1 MELKSLKEVERKAYL
16 SNFQDGLYDIAWAI
30 WMFAWGMIPLM
41 ETSRPYL
48 FLGLVLNLAPAII
61 IWVGK
66 KYITIPRMG
75 MAKFGPRRKSRL
87 KWLFFATA
95 GIAVC
100 TSVLF
105 ILGNSSHPSHD
116 FQAALGGYGIVLG
129 IGLFITLIIST
140 IAYFLDYGRMYLYG
154 AILGLGLPLKR
165 FLSLTADETT
175 VSLIIFGIPAI
186 GIIIIGMIM
195 FIRFLRCYPKSVEKT
210 VNQYSA

>member
-1 MELKSLKEVERKAYL
+1 MELKSLKEIERKAYL

-41 ETSRPYL
+41 ERSRTYL
-48 FLGLVLNLAPAII
+48 FLGLILNLVPAII
-61 IWVGK
+61 IWAGK

-87 KWLFFATA
+87 KWLFFATV
-95 GIAVC
+95 GITVC

-105 ILGNSSHPSHD
+105 ILGNSSGPSHN
-116 FQAALGGYGIVLG
+116 FHTALGGYGVVLG
-129 IGLFITLIIST
+129 IGLFITLFIST
-140 IAYFLDYGRMYLYG
+140 IAYFLDYERLYLYG
-154 AILGLGLPLKR
+154 AILGLGLPLKK

-175 VSLIIFGIPAI
+175 VSMTIFGIPAI

-195 FIRFLRCYPKSVEKT
+195 LIRFLRCYPKSAEKT